1 MVGYDHECGHKV
13 DLFGEHN
20 DYLTYI
26 GLASIIDCIQ
36 TLGVRFLMLDA
47 LKEGG
52 WWISRELFYVIRKRM
67 RNGVRKERKEDEERI
82 IELQLKG
89 MQKWARD
96 KREIERRD
104 GMGCGGA

>member
-1 MVGYDHECGHKV
+1 
-13 DLFGEHN
+13 
-20 DYLTYI
+20 
-26 GLASIIDCIQ
+26 
-36 TLGVRFLMLDA
+36 MLDA

-67 RNGVRKERKEDEERI
+67 RNGVRKERKEGKEDEERI

-104 GMGCGGA
+104 GMWRSLTHCVILGWDPMTKWKESERR

>member
-1 MVGYDHECGHKV
+1 
-13 DLFGEHN
+13 
-20 DYLTYI
+20 
-26 GLASIIDCIQ
+26 
-36 TLGVRFLMLDA
+36 
-47 LKEGG
+47 
-52 WWISRELFYVIRKRM
+52 M

-104 GMGCGGA
+104 GMWRSLTHCVILGWDPMTKWKATLVTYYSTRLFCIQFISDICCDRCSKGQTLCFCYLSRSF